1 MEAGSTKSYYK
12 MLDIIYDHGND
23 TARDLAVTMGKKE
36 EISSATPTNL
46 TASDQQQQSSS
57 VNSNSDVYTP
67 TGTDD
72 CSAALLT
79 SV

>member
-1 MEAGSTKSYYK
+1 MEAGFTKSYYK
-12 MLDIIYDHGND
+12 MLDIIYDYGND
-23 TARDLAVTMGKKE
+23 AARDLAVAMGKKE

-46 TASDQQQQSSS
+46 TASDQQQSSS

-72 CSAALLT
+72 CSAALFT

>member
-1 MEAGSTKSYYK
+1 
-12 MLDIIYDHGND
+12 MLDIIYHHGND
-23 TARDLAVTMGKKE
+23 AARALAVKMGRKE
-36 EISSATPTNL
+36 EISSAISTNL

-57 VNSNSDVYTP
+57 INSNSGVYTP
-67 TGTDD
+67 TLAGTDD